1 MNKMVQDLK
10 LEIELITKTQIK
22 EMLKMINNNSSRS
35 LKGKFHQQST
45 RDGQQNLRHSRHS
58 SRNGYLSKKK

>member
-10 LEIELITKTQIK
+10 LEIELIKKTQIK

-35 LKGKFHQQST
+35 LKRQVSPTEYKRWMTESQALKTQ
-45 RDGQQNLRHSRHS
+45 
-58 SRNGYLSKKK
+58 